1 VRLVGIDGAGHI
13 NHRRESMHPTIHD
26 PRSKVRRRLG
36 LALMTAMALT
46 VAACGGGTDTGT
58 LSITSQPANRTVNDG
73 ANASFSVV
81 AAGEAPLNYQ
91 WRKNGGNV
99 PGGTASTLV
108 VTAPYADNGAAYSV
122 VVGDASGS
130 VTSASATLTV
140 TPLPPSITAQP
151 QSISVATGAPATFSV
166 VTSGGTGPV
175 LYQWRRGGV
184 DIAGATAASYSI
196 TATTLADHGALFSV
210 AIVSPSG
217 TQISSTA
224 TLAVADGAP
233 IPLIT
238 AQPQNQSVA
247 YGSTA
252 TFSVVASS
260 GSAMTYQWSRGGVA
274 IGGATGASY
283 TTPATT
289 AGDNGAVFTVTVSNA
304 AGPTNSA
311 AATLTVT
318 GVPQIAVQQVAAGT
332 YHSAAMKN
340 DGSVWSWGY
349 TGYGL
354 MGVGSDPVS
363 AGVPIRAKNGDGT
376 PFTGAA
382 GISAGAS
389 HTMVVK
395 GDGTLWGWG
404 LNAYGS
410 LGDGSSTLRSSPVQ
424 VKDAAGIPFTGATQV
439 AAGGGTY
446 TLAVKADGSAWAWGY
461 NGYGTLGDGTT
472 TNRANPV
479 PVLAPGGAP
488 FTGVS
493 KVAAGHYHSLA
504 LKTDGTVY
512 AWGYNNYGQLGDGST
527 GNRTAPG
534 RVDVTP
540 GVALSNIVAIA
551 AGDAHSAAVTAAGTA
566 YAWGY
571 NVRGSLGD
579 GTTSNRSRPA
589 VVKDVAG
596 NALTGIIG
604 VSAGV
609 QYTMFLKSDGTVWA
623 TGYNNVGQLGD
634 NTATAFQINPVVVK
648 DAAGTT
654 FGGVVGLALT
664 AQHTVVMRSDGTV
677 WAWGDNGYRQLG
689 DTSTTD
695 RRNPV
700 QALLSGS

>member
-1 VRLVGIDGAGHI
+1 MQ
-13 NHRRESMHPTIHD
+13 STIHD
-26 PRSKVRRRLG
+26 TRPKPRRRFG
-36 LALMTAMALT
+36 LALMAALALA
-46 VAACGGGTDTGT
+46 VSACGGGTDTEPT
-58 LSITSQPANRTVNDG
+58 LSITGQPASQTVNDG

-81 AAGEAPLNYQ
+81 ASGEAPLNYQ
-91 WRKNGGNV
+91 WRKNGANV

-122 VVGDASGS
+122 VVGNAGGS

-140 TPLPPSITAQP
+140 APVAPSITTQP
-151 QSISVATGAPATFSV
+151 QSVSVATGAPASFSV

-184 DIAGATAASYSI
+184 DIVGATAASYSVA
-196 TATTLADHGALFSV
+196 ATTLADHGALFSV

-247 YGSTA
+247 YGGTA
-252 TFSVVASS
+252 TFSVVATSS
-260 GSAMTYQWSRGGVA
+260 SAMTYQWSRGGVA
-274 IGGATGASY
+274 IAGATGASY
-283 TTPATT
+283 TTAATT

-304 AGPTNSA
+304 AGPTTSA

-318 GVPQIAVQQVAAGT
+318 GAPQIGVQQVAAGT
-332 YHSAAMKN
+332 YHSAAMKS

-363 AGVPIRAKNGDGT
+363 AGVPTRAKNGDGT
-376 PFTGAA
+376 PFTGAVGLAA
-382 GISAGAS
+382 GVS

-404 LNAYGS
+404 LNSYGA
-410 LGDGSSTLRSSPVQ
+410 LGDGSNTQRSNPVQ

-439 AAGGGTY
+439 SAGGGSSSGPY
-446 TLAVKADGSAWAWGY
+446 TLAVKADGTAWAWGY
-461 NGYGTLGDGTT
+461 NGYGTLGDGST
-472 TNRANPV
+472 TNRFNPV

-493 KVAAGHYHSLA
+493 KLAAGHYHSLA

-527 GNRTAPG
+527 GNRTAPAP
-534 RVDVTP
+534 VEVTP
-540 GVALSNIVAIA
+540 GVALGNVVAIA
-551 AGDAHSAAVTAAGTA
+551 AGDGHSAAVTAAGTA

-623 TGYNNVGQLGD
+623 TGYNNIGQLGD
-634 NTATAFQINPVVVK
+634 NTSTAFQINPVVVK
-648 DAAGTT
+648 DAAGAT
-654 FGGVVGLALT
+654 FGGVVGIALN
-664 AQHTVVMRSDGTV
+664 AQHTVVLRSNGTV
-677 WAWGDNGYRQLG
+677 WAWGDNGYGQLG
-689 DTSTTD
+689 DTSTAD